1 MDIEAIKALFE
12 DFDLAA
18 FLPKLDDVIGWI
30 EMVLRIAVM
39 AGPLLLLGFG
49 LLYLLAPPKEANYS
63 LGYRFWWGMS
73 SLDAWQFTQHI
84 AGLVWSA
91 LGTGLTIV
99 MALICNGFHNL
110 APMDM
115 VWTAVWCLVAELVL
129 TGASCVA
136 VNVMV
141 IRTFDKDGYRRSDY
155 ADEGDYEDEEDYE
168 GDYEEE

>member
-1 MDIEAIKALFE
+1 MDIEALKALFE

-18 FLPKLDDVIGWI
+18 FLPELDSVLGWI
-30 EMVLRIAVM
+30 ETLLRIAVM

-73 SLDAWQFTQHI
+73 SLDAWQFTQHV

-99 MALICNGFHNL
+99 MALICNGFRRME
-110 APMDM
+110 PMDM
-115 VWTAVWCLVAELVL
+115 VWSAVKCLGWELVL
-129 TGASCVA
+129 TVVA
-136 VNVMV
+136 CLAINIAVFA
-141 IRTFDKDGYRRSDY
+141 RFDKSGYRR
-155 ADEGDYEDEEDYE
+155 GIQ
-168 GDYEEE
+168 